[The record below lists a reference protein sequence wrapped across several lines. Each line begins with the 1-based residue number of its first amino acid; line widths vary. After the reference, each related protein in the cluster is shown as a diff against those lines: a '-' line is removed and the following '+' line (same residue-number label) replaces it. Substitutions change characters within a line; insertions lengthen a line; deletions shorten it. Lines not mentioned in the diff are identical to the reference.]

1 MERLHLVIK
10 GDVQGVFFRA
20 FVQGTA
26 KKLEL
31 TGWVRNTDER
41 TVEVIAEGTKGSL
54 LEFVTTCKKGP
65 PSSAVSNIEQE
76 WDKATGEFSDFK
88 IHH

>member
-26 KKLEL
+26 KKLEI
-31 TGWVRNTDER
+31 TGWVRNTTEG
-41 TVEVIAEGTKGSL
+41 VEVIAEGTKANL
-54 LEFVTTCKKGP
+54 LEFLTTCKKGP
-65 PSSAVSNIEQE
+65 PSSSVSNIEQE

-88 IHH
+88 IQH